1 VGVEQTLGHV
11 PALRRYARLLTGDAQ
26 RADDLVQDT
35 LERACLKWSL
45 WQPESILRSW
55 LLSIMHNLHA
65 NQRRDWRHDDGH
77 ADLDAAPEPTHE
89 PMALAAERIDLQRA
103 LGALPLAMREV
114 LLLVTVEEYTYAE
127 AAVILVRMMGY
138 PVEKNASYAFD
149 DTQGNWAE
157 SDINTARRYHLISG
171 VGDNR
176 FAPDAP
182 LTRQEIAV
190 MLNNILGYTQ
200 VGQASAFDDV
210 NADANSWSY
219 EAINALTEN
228 GVISGYPDG
237 TYKPQADISRA
248 EMTTLISRTNIA

>member
-11 PALRRYARLLTGDAQ
+11 PALRRYARLLTGDAT

-77 ADLDAAPEPTHE
+77 AALDAVPEPTHE

-103 LGALPLAMREV
+103 LAALPLAMREV

-127 AAVILVRMMGY
+127 AAVILEV
-138 PVEKNASYAFD
+138 PVGTIMSRLHRARERLRELMN
-149 DTQGNWAE
+149 DTAQAE
-157 SDINTARRYHLISG
+157 RP
-171 VGDNR
+171 V
-176 FAPDAP
+176 P
-182 LTRQEIAV
+182 LQLVKR
-190 MLNNILGYTQ
+190 
-200 VGQASAFDDV
+200 
-210 NADANSWSY
+210 
-219 EAINALTEN
+219 
-228 GVISGYPDG
+228 
-237 TYKPQADISRA
+237 
-248 EMTTLISRTNIA
+248 